1 VELAGIAHSLRIVPH
16 GAKLQTAVGYVPMD
30 GAAVLLSA
38 RKNDSAQTS
47 RTFGDEHAFGGAYIG
62 HPIPFRCWLIISSVY
77 R

>member
-38 RKNDSAQTS
+38 RKNDSHKQAGLSATS
-47 RTFGDEHAFGGAYIG
+47 TLSAELTSGTRFLSAAG
-62 HPIPFRCWLIISSVY
+62 
-77 R
+77 